1 MEEVEEGGDAE
12 EERESSGS
20 ESKARESKRL
30 VSWVEA
36 RLRDCDNS
44 SFSVSTDNEKDK
56 SEFETA
62 LQEEIK
68 EEKGEGTVVD
78 IKGRGLSIVVFLV
91 VVLGVVCRVVLLNIW
106 L

>member
-1 MEEVEEGGDAE
+1 MEEVDEGGDAE
-12 EERESSGS
+12 EERETSGS
-20 ESKARESKRL
+20 ESKAREFKRL
-30 VSWVEA
+30 VSSVEA

-44 SFSVSTDNEKDK
+44 SFSVSTDDERDK

-78 IKGRGLSIVVFLV
+78 IKSRGLCNVVLV

>member
-1 MEEVEEGGDAE
+1 MEEGGDAE

-20 ESKARESKRL
+20 ESKAREFKRL
-30 VSWVEA
+30 VSSVEA

-44 SFSVSTDNEKDK
+44 SFSVLTEDEKDK

-68 EEKGEGTVVD
+68 EEKGEGAVVD
-78 IKGRGLSIVVFLV
+78 IKGRGLCNVVLLV
-91 VVLGVVCRVVLLNIW
+91 VVLCVVCRVVLLNIW

>member
-1 MEEVEEGGDAE
+1 MEEVEEGDDAE

-20 ESKARESKRL
+20 ESKAREFKRL

-44 SFSVSTDNEKDK
+44 SFSEIKVS
-56 SEFETA
+56 

-91 VVLGVVCRVVLLNIW
+91 VVLCVVCRVVLLNI
-106 L
+106 

>member
-1 MEEVEEGGDAE
+1 MEEGDDAK

-20 ESKARESKRL
+20 ESKAREFKRL
-30 VSWVEA
+30 VSSVEA

-44 SFSVSTDNEKDK
+44 SFSVSMDDERDK

-62 LQEEIK
+62 LQVEIK
-68 EEKGEGTVVD
+68 EEKGKGAVVD
-78 IKGRGLSIVVFLV
+78 IKGRGLCNVVLLV
-91 VVLGVVCRVVLLNIW
+91 VVLCVVCRVVLLNIW

>member
-1 MEEVEEGGDAE
+1 MEEGDDAE

-20 ESKARESKRL
+20 ESEARGFKRL
-30 VSWVEA
+30 ASSVEA

-44 SFSVSTDNEKDK
+44 SFSVSTDDERDK

-68 EEKGEGTVVD
+68 EEKGEGAEVD
-78 IKGRGLSIVVFLV
+78 IKGRGLCTVVFLV
-91 VVLGVVCRVVLLNIW
+91 VVLCVVCRVVLVNIW